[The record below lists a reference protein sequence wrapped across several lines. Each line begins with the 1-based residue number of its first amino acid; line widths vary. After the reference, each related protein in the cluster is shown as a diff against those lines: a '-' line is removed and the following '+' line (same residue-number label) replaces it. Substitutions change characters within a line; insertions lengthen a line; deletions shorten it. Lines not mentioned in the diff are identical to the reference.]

1 MGKLIKNMLKDRKK
15 LTLDLRFPNGFLHGA
30 AGQIDVD
37 VNAVEPEFRLHLF
50 AVVLEITVDGHDHHL
65 ARAKKV
71 KISSMF
77 K

>member
-50 AVVLEITVDGHDHHL
+50 AVGKT
-65 ARAKKV
+65 KKV